1 MSDEKRKAEEQLEAM
16 LLEGL
21 SSAETALTPA
31 DWAAMRQEALA
42 KVAARKQGR

>member
-1 MSDEKRKAEEQLEAM
+1 MTDEKRDAKEQLEAM

-31 DWAAMRQEALA
+31 DWAAIRQEALA
-42 KVAARKQGR
+42 KIAERNQAR